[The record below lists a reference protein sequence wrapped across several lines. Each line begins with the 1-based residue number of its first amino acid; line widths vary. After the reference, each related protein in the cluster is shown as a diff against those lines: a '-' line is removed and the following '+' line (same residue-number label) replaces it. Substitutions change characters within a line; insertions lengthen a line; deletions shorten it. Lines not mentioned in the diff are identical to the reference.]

1 LGSALLLASFS
12 EFGRR
17 GATRVGLAVDAENL
31 TGAVALYE
39 RVGMSPVRRYDI
51 YEKRWSSGL
60 ASKP

>member
-1 LGSALLLASFS
+1 LLASFS

-17 GATRVGLAVDAENL
+17 GATRVGLAVDADNL

-39 RVGMSPVRRYDI
+39 RVGMSAVRRYDI
-51 YEKRWSSGL
+51 YEKSWSSDL